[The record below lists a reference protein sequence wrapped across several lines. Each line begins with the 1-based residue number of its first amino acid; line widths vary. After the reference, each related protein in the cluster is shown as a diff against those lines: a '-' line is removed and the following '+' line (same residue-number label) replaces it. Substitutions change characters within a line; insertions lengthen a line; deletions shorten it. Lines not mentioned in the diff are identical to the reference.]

1 LTCKAIIRG
10 QPKSSP
16 QNTPQQPFNRKKKRG
31 KRRKISEK
39 GRMTRLVEKHN
50 MYTAQEVV
58 IK

>member
-16 QNTPQQPFNRKKKRG
+16 QNTPQQAFNRKKKRA

-39 GRMTRLVEKHN
+39 GRMTRLVEKH